1 MQWPPSTAGGPKT
14 MIQGTSVM
22 HRPNQPSTSV
32 RKVLLADDDRD
43 LRHVIRVHLEE
54 AGFDVVTAQ
63 DGAAA
68 LDLIREDF
76 AAVVLDLKM
85 PRASG
90 LDILREVRARVPDC
104 PVIMIS
110 GQGGIPDAVESMRQ
124 GAHQFLAKPFRPE
137 ELVAAVR
144 QVVRSAALEEEANSL
159 RQALRTPM
167 RTSSLVAHSPAMHA
181 LKRQAE
187 RAAALDATALITG
200 ASGTGKS
207 TLARLMHQLG
217 PRSGGPF
224 ISVSCASLPRDL
236 IEAELFGHE
245 RGAFTGAVAA
255 RPGRAEM
262 AEGGTLFLDEIGDM
276 PLDLQPKL
284 LTFLQE
290 REVQRIGGKR
300 PRKVDVRVIAATH
313 LDLEQMVRDRS
324 FREDLYFR
332 LNVLRLDMPTLAE
345 RREDMPELIATILQ
359 RIGKE
364 RGGYDFVLT
373 PAAEGR
379 LVRHEWRGN
388 LRELENVL
396 ERTTAFCHGTLID
409 EHMLALDHS
418 RSTCVDPGAQPDRPH
433 LAGYTMEQIER
444 WALIDTLDSV
454 GGNKAAAARAL
465 GVCEKTIYNK
475 LKRVR
480 LQDRHAPR
488 DEPVGL
494 TGRNYP
500 IG

>member
-1 MQWPPSTAGGPKT
+1 
-14 MIQGTSVM
+14 M
-22 HRPNQPSTSV
+22 HRPTRSNTAV
-32 RKVLLADDDRD
+32 RRVLLADDDRD
-43 LRHVIRVHLEE
+43 LRHVIQVHLEE
-54 AGFDVVTAQ
+54 AGFDVVTAS
-63 DGAAA
+63 DGGAA
-68 LDLIREDF
+68 LDLLREDL
-76 AAVVLDLKM
+76 AAVILDLKM

-90 LDILREVRARVPDC
+90 LDILREIRARLPDC

-110 GQGGIPDAVESMRQ
+110 GQGGISDAVESMRE

-137 ELVAAVR
+137 ELVTVVR
-144 QVVRSAALEEEANSL
+144 QVVRSAALESEADSL
-159 RQALRTPM
+159 RQAVRTPM
-167 RTSSLVAHSPAMHA
+167 RTPAIVAHSPAMSS

-187 RAAALDATALITG
+187 RVAALDATALITG
-200 ASGTGKS
+200 DSGTGKS
-207 TLARLMHQLG
+207 TLARLIHQLG
-217 PRSGGPF
+217 PRSSGPF

-255 RPGRAEM
+255 RPGRVEM

-276 PLDLQPKL
+276 PIDLQPKL

-300 PRKVDVRVIAATH
+300 PRRVDVRVIAATH
-313 LDLEQMVRDRS
+313 LDLEQMVREKR

-332 LNVLRLDMPTLAE
+332 LNVLRLDVPTLAE
-345 RREDMPELIATILQ
+345 RREDLPELIATILR
-359 RIGKE
+359 RIGRE
-364 RGGYDFVLT
+364 RGGYDFTLT
-373 PAAEGR
+373 AAAEQR
-379 LVRHEWRGN
+379 LVQHEWRGN

-409 EHMLALDHS
+409 EEMLTIDVS
-418 RSTCVDPGAQPDRPH
+418 RSGSADNGVRGDRPR

-444 WALIDTLDSV
+444 WALTDTLESV

-480 LQDRHAPR
+480 LQERHA
-488 DEPVGL
+488 
-494 TGRNYP
+494 
-500 IG
+500 